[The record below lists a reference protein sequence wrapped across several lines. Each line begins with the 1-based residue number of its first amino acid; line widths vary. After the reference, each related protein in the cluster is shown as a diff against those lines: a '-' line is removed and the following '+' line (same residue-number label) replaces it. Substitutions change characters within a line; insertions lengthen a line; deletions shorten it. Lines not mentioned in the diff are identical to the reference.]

1 MCELVCK
8 CVYSV
13 GFVVTKGH
21 QTYMC
26 YIEIGLCAHN
36 IDIFLG
42 LVNDTIGNGYV
53 II

>member
-8 CVYSV
+8 VCGLVIN
-13 GFVVTKGH
+13 KGH
-21 QTYMC
+21 RTYLC
-26 YIEIGLCAHN
+26 DIEIGLCAQN

-42 LVNDTIGNGYV
+42 LINDTIGRAYV